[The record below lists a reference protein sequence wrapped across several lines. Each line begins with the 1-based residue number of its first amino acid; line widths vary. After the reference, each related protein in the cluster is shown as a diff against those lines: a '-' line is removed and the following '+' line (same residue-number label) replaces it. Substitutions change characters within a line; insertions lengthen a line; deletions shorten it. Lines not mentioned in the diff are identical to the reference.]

1 MSKSKSRRLA
11 RKTGSSDLFSL
22 SLEGSVPKN
31 DLQDQLQLIVKITA
45 QKFTAENL
53 RDFIKIIRAYK
64 TDPVVVEDVSVLTGY
79 GKSYSFKLLT
89 QIEKAFPTKESLVH
103 LWMDLRIREE
113 VRQQLEIES
122 RPKSQLK

>member
-79 GKSYSFKLLT
+79 DKSYSFKLLT

>member
-53 RDFIKIIRAYK
+53 RDYIKIIRAYK

-79 GKSYSFKLLT
+79 DKSYSFKLLT